1 MHDQLL
7 HLVERSERPR
17 VSVQVLPAEVGAHV
31 GLLGAFAIASFA
43 DDAPGMVYFESPD
56 EGEVSKRPARLARMT
71 VTYDALRDD
80 ALNARA
86 SRDLIRKVAEETWKA

>member
-7 HLVERSERPR
+7 HLVGMSKRPR

-31 GLLGAFAIASFA
+31 GLGGAFVIASFA
-43 DDAPGMVYFESPD
+43 DDTPGMVYFETAD
-56 EGEVSKRPARLARMT
+56 EGEASKQSATLARMT
-71 VTYDALRDD
+71 VTYDTLRDD

-86 SRDLIRKVAEETWKA
+86 SRDLMRKVAEETWKA